1 MAFLNTT
8 TAKWALLSV
17 CLVLGFH
24 IGGTAGDVIGL
35 IEAPATTEASGAP
48 EAERLAALR
57 D

>member
-17 CLVLGFH
+17 CLVLGFQ
-24 IGGTAGDVIGL
+24 IGGTAGDVVGL
-35 IEAPATTEASGAP
+35 IEAPVTTEAPMAP
-48 EAERLAALR
+48 EAKRVAALR